1 VTIWQTLLFIGTII
15 AGGGFVVTLAW
26 WLFDYTGEQ
35 RRFRKA
41 LGIQLYRITVPKAS
55 LKESQS
61 TQDVQQIERET
72 ISVVEQFLS
81 GIASI
86 ARERG
91 STLKGV
97 DHVTFEIVVQH
108 DEISF
113 YMAVPGPIADLLEK
127 QLHSVYPQALVEP
140 AEEYNIFIPRI
151 GHAVAAQLKT
161 RKGFEW
167 PLRTYQQLES
177 DPLNVLTNALSK
189 VDRDE
194 GAIIQIVF
202 RSAKEGWRKKVQGLA
217 KKIQTGKQSIAGSNV
232 KDALGAVFE
241 STEDKSK
248 REQKPL
254 TPLVDDA
261 LKAVSAKAAKV
272 AFDVNVRF
280 VASSPKREAAAVHVR
295 NLVASF
301 EQFNMPNLNAFVPV
315 EAKDK
320 RRQGQLITQVIF
332 RTFSAN
338 DSMLLSSEELGS
350 FMHLPDSRF
359 VETPE
364 IVWVGARTA
373 PAPARLPKEGRL
385 VGLNVFRG
393 VKRPFMLPREDRRKH
408 MYIVGKTGTGKTT
421 LLKNMIREDIEAGE
435 GVAFLDPHGDAI
447 EEILQTI
454 PKHRIDDV
462 IVFRPGD
469 VERPVGLN
477 MLEYDSEDLKDYVVG
492 EMIAIFYKLFPPE
505 IIGPLFEHNMRNVM
519 LTLME
524 DKDHP
529 GTLAEIPRMFSDER
543 FQRYKASKVKDAV
556 VRSFWENEM
565 AKTSDFHKS
574 EMLGYLVSKVG
585 RFVEN
590 RMMRNIIGQAK
601 SGFNF
606 RDIMDN
612 KKIFLAN
619 LSKGEMG
626 DINSNLIGMILVAK
640 IQMAALSRVDTP
652 ENERQDF
659 YLYMDEFQ
667 NFTTDSI
674 PTVLSEARKYRLN
687 LILAHQFITQ
697 VKEEIRDA
705 IFGNVGAIISYRVGA
720 QDAELLQKE
729 YEPIFDSN
737 DIVNLGFAQAY
748 VKATTERTPLPAFSL
763 QIPAPWEIT
772 EPARVR
778 PKVAAALKKLARLKH
793 GRDRATVEQEI
804 IDRGKI
810 SPSL

>member
-1 VTIWQTLLFIGTII
+1 MTFWQTLLFISTLI

-26 WLFDYTGEQ
+26 WLFDYTSGQ
-35 RRFRKA
+35 RRFRKS
-41 LGIQLYRITVPKAS
+41 LDIRLFRVSVPKATI
-55 LKESQS
+55 KQEQS
-61 TQDVQQIERET
+61 TQDVQQVERET
-72 ISVVEQFLS
+72 ISVIEQFLAGVASLARDRSKALS
-81 GIASI
+81 GANHI
-86 ARERG
+86 
-91 STLKGV
+91 
-97 DHVTFEIVVQH
+97 TFELVVQH
-108 DEISF
+108 NEISF
-113 YMAVPGPIADLLEK
+113 YLAVPGALADLLEK
-127 QLHSVYPQALVEP
+127 QLHAVYPQAVVEP

-151 GHAVAAQLKT
+151 GHAVAARLKT
-161 RKGFEW
+161 KKSFEW

-177 DPLNVLTNALSK
+177 DPLNVLTNSLSK
-189 VDRDE
+189 VSREE
-194 GAIIQIVF
+194 GAIIQVVF
-202 RSAKEGWRKKVQGLA
+202 KPAKEGWRKKVQALA
-217 KKIQTGKQSIAGSNV
+217 KKIQTGKQSIAGSTL
-232 KDALGAVFE
+232 KDALGGVFE
-241 STEDKSK
+241 SSEEKTK
-248 REQKPL
+248 REQRPL

-261 LKAVSAKAAKV
+261 LKAVSAKAAKA
-272 AFDVNVRF
+272 AFEVNVRL
-280 VASSPKREAAAVHVR
+280 VASSPQREAAAMHVR
-295 NLVASF
+295 NLVSAF
-301 EQFNMPNLNAFVPV
+301 EQFNLPNLNGFIPV
-315 EAKDK
+315 EPKDK
-320 RRQGQLITQVIF
+320 RGQGQLITQVIF
-332 RTFSAN
+332 RTFAPGESV
-338 DSMLLSSEELGS
+338 LLSSEELGS

-359 VETPE
+359 VETPD

-373 PAPARLPKEGRL
+373 PAPARLPTEGRL
-385 VGLNVFRG
+385 IGHNVFRG
-393 VKRPFMLPREDRRKH
+393 VKRPFMLPREDRRRH

-435 GVAFLDPHGDAI
+435 GVAFLDPHGDAV

-469 VERPVGLN
+469 TERPVGLN
-477 MLEYDSEDLKDYVVG
+477 MLEYESEDLKDYVVG

-505 IIGPLFEHNMRNVM
+505 IIGPMFEHNMRNVM

-524 DKDHP
+524 DKEQP
-529 GTLAEIPRMFSDER
+529 GTIAEIPRMFSDER
-543 FQRYKASKVKDAV
+543 YQRYKAAKVTDPV

-574 EMLGYLVSKVG
+574 EMLGYLISKVG

-640 IQMAALSRVDTP
+640 IQMAALSRVNMAQDTRP
-652 ENERQDF
+652 DF
-659 YLYMDEFQ
+659 YLYIDEFQ

-697 VKEEIRDA
+697 VKEEVRDA
-705 IFGNVGAIISYRVGA
+705 IFGNVGAILTYRVGA
-720 QDAELLQKE
+720 QDAEVLEKE
-729 YEPIFDSN
+729 FDPVFTAN

-748 VKATTERTPLPAFSL
+748 IKATTQKTALPAFSL

-772 EPARVR
+772 YPARVR
-778 PKVAAALKKLARLKH
+778 PKVAAALKQFARLKY
-793 GRDRATVEQEI
+793 GRDRAVVEQEI
-804 IDRGKI
+804 AERGRI
-810 SPSL
+810 AIA